1 MPITNGNYTAPA
13 WSNNQAPAIN
23 DTELLAIS
31 QTLRDCQILKGSTP
45 PTQYTAG
52 TVGQLYVDTTT
63 TPKTIYQCRGA
74 AQDNY
79 VWQMSGNP
87 NANLAENYDATA
99 TYSEGDYCIYGGYLY
114 KAKQDIPTA
123 EAWTAAHWER
133 AWLGDDLA
141 DHISDQNNPHEVTK
155 AQAGLGNVD
164 NILQYSASN
173 PSVSVGSISLTTTWS
188 GAASPYTQTVTVSGV
203 TVTANSKIDLQPTA
217 AQINQMITDGTKGLV
232 VENNNGTI
240 TVYALDAAPTTAMT
254 MQCTVTE
261 TLRTGGNSN
270 VAAKTITANGTYYAA
285 DEGLTGYSS
294 VTVAV

>member
-31 QTLRDCQILKGSTP
+31 QTLRDCQILKGSGA

-79 VWQMSGNP
+79 VWQMTGNP

-99 TYSEGDYCIYGGYLY
+99 SYSEGDYCIYGGYLY

-141 DHISDQNNPHEVTK
+141 DHVSDTNNPHEVTK

-173 PSVSVGSISLTTTWS
+173 PAVSVGSISLTTTWT
-188 GAASPYTQTVTVSGV
+188 GTESPYTQTVTVSGP

-217 AQINQMITDGTKGLV
+217 AQINQMITDGVTGLIA
-232 VENNNGTI
+232 ENNNGTI
-240 TVYALDAAPTTAMT
+240 TVYALAAAPTTAMT

-261 TLRTGGNSN
+261 TLQSSGNSN
-270 VAAKTITANGTYYAA
+270 TAAKTITANGTYYAA